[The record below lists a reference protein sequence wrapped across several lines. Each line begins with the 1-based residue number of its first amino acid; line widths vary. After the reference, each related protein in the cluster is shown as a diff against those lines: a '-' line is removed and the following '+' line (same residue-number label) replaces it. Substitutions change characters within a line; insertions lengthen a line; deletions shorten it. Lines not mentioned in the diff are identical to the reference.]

1 MLKVVRSRCVRG
13 PVEDGEARGEQSQ
26 MVAVAVAAWMGW
38 KVQPSCDCTS
48 GHIELPVDCRRRRG
62 LPRGP
67 LGSATRIAYA
77 ALMPLSIEVEGDVDN
92 LP

>member
-1 MLKVVRSRCVRG
+1 MVLKVLY
-13 PVEDGEARGEQSQ
+13 A
-26 MVAVAVAAWMGW
+26 AVQTMQPLCTQFCNPIPSSAVTAWMGW
-38 KVQPSCDCTS
+38 KVQASCDCTS